1 MLSML
6 LDFLYPPTCFHC
18 GKAVPKQGMWCYTC
32 FNDVLNIRKVTE
44 DFLDQLHTVW
54 ILADYTGGIKSMMYD
69 VKFNAKKEHA
79 RGAAPFLVSFNSY
92 LAAGELDPHYVI
104 PIPVSKERKEKR
116 GYNQVELFFYD
127 WVNERYKTAQSL
139 EKNIGP
145 TNLGG
150 GSTEKW
156 MWLDCLYKLSS
167 EEDMWHLSGNARRK
181 QVENLFFMN
190 QDYRQETNL
199 LKGKDIL
206 LVDDVYTTGA
216 TLEAAASCLQRMK
229 PKTIKALTL
238 GSGSF

>member
-1 MLSML
+1 
-6 LDFLYPPTCFHC
+6 
-18 GKAVPKQGMWCYTC
+18 
-32 FNDVLNIRKVTE
+32 
-44 DFLDQLHTVW
+44 
-54 ILADYTGGIKSMMYD
+54 
-69 VKFNAKKEHA
+69 
-79 RGAAPFLVSFNSY
+79 
-92 LAAGELDPHYVI
+92 
-104 PIPVSKERKEKR
+104 
-116 GYNQVELFFYD
+116 
-127 WVNERYKTAQSL
+127 
-139 EKNIGP
+139 
-145 TNLGG
+145 
-150 GSTEKW
+150 